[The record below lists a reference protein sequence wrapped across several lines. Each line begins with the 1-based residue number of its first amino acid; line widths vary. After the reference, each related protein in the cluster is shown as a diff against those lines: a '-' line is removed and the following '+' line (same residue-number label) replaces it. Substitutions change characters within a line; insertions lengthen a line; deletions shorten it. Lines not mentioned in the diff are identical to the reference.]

1 MNNQQKSIG
10 QDRGGGTQ
18 GCQGSLPTHPHVHPP
33 TNPSGC
39 LGSGS
44 FLGVSSHREIEQ
56 ITAQPPMPT
65 LQVSEPIGLKV
76 LNL

>member
-1 MNNQQKSIG
+1 MNNLQKSIDKTG
-10 QDRGGGTQ
+10 EGVQ
-18 GCQGSLPTHPHVHPP
+18 GRRGSLPTPPHVHPP
-33 TNPSGC
+33 TDPSGC

-44 FLGVSSHREIEQ
+44 SLGVSSRGEIEQ

-65 LQVSEPIGLKV
+65 LQGSEPIGLKV